1 MLVGMTIRH
10 RKIMGNAGYCG
21 RSCIYVCGGSSISVK
36 FLLTQVRNYCT
47 MWVFVR
53 LTEVELTT

>member
-1 MLVGMTIRH
+1 M
-10 RKIMGNAGYCG
+10 
-21 RSCIYVCGGSSISVK
+21 CGGSSISVK